1 VEHGTVCG
9 SLILATVVYL
19 RNEPTVPYE
28 MGYRYAPPSSLFF
41 FFCESSFGKGSP
53 LRTFEEPAT
62 ARSFVDC
69 RRLPY

>member
-1 VEHGTVCG
+1 MEHGTVCG

-41 FFCESSFGKGSP
+41 FFAKVVLVKE
-53 LRTFEEPAT
+53 
-62 ARSFVDC
+62 VH
-69 RRLPY
+69 

>member
-1 VEHGTVCG
+1 MEHGTVCG
-9 SLILATVVYL
+9 SLLLATVVYL
-19 RNEPTVPYE
+19 RRNEPTVPYE
-28 MGYRYAPPSSLFF
+28 MGYAPPSSLF
-41 FFCESSFGKGSP
+41 FGKGSP